1 MKVLHVP
8 YGYYPDPVGGTEVY
22 VQSLCRAL
30 QARELD
36 VTIAAPG
43 SANDAYVHA
52 GIQVR
57 RFGIAPHLDLRS
69 QYGAGDAVAAAN
81 FGRVLDLERPDI
93 VHLHAYTSAVS
104 LLTVEQI
111 KRRELPVVFTY
122 HTPAVTC
129 LRGNLLRWGAEV
141 CSGDLG
147 VEPCSACVLQLR
159 EVPRPAANVLGS
171 MPVQLATVIG
181 RVPLSQRTVTA
192 LRSAELVDVHH
203 RALRGMLGA
212 VDRVVVL
219 CDWAKE
225 LLIRNG
231 VAAERISLS
240 RHGIDSAMASNT
252 SHRPLD
258 KGRGQQLRLAF
269 IGRIDPIKGL
279 DVLIRAIRSEV
290 SLDVRLDVYGVAQ
303 AASGPR
309 HLEEVQELASG
320 DARIV
325 FRDPVPSQQVVEVL
339 RGYDALAVP
348 SQCLETGPLVILE
361 AFAAGLPVVG
371 SDLGGIRELAT
382 NDRDG
387 LLVNPP
393 TQASAWGRALQRL
406 ATDPNLRTRLR
417 SGVRPPRTIQDVAAD
432 MSQLYVEL
440 TRKPSPSETVV
451 RG

>member
-30 QARELD
+30 LARELD

-52 GIQVR
+52 GIPVR
-57 RFGIAPHLDLRS
+57 RFAGAPRLDLRS
-69 QYGAGDAVAAAN
+69 QYGAGDAVAATN
-81 FGRVLDLERPDI
+81 FGRVLDLERPDL

-104 LLTVEQI
+104 LFTVQQI
-111 KRRELPVVFTY
+111 QRRRIPVAFTY

-159 EVPRPAANVLGS
+159 ELPRRAANVLGS

-181 RVPLSQRTVTA
+181 RLPLSQRTVTA

-203 RALRGMLGA
+203 RALRGMLSA
-212 VDRVVVL
+212 VSRVVVL

-240 RHGIDSAMASNT
+240 RHGIDSATASKT
-252 SHRPLD
+252 SHRQFEI
-258 KGRGQQLRLAF
+258 GRGEQLRLAY
-269 IGRIDPIKGL
+269 IGRVEPIKGL
-279 DVLIRAIRSEV
+279 DVLIRAIRSEM
-290 SLDVRLDVYGVAQ
+290 SLDVRLDVYGLAQ
-303 AASGPR
+303 AASGRR
-309 HLEEVQELASG
+309 HLKEVQQLASG

-325 FRDPVPSQQVVEVL
+325 FRDPVPSDHVVEVL
-339 RGYDALAVP
+339 RSYDALAVP

-371 SDLGGIRELAT
+371 SNLGGISELVS

-387 LLVNPP
+387 VLVNPP
-393 TQASAWGRALQRL
+393 TQASAWGRAIQRL
-406 ATDPNLRTRLR
+406 AMDPDLRRRLR
-417 SGVRPPRTIQDVAAD
+417 SGVRPPRTMQDVAKD
-432 MSQLYVEL
+432 MSRLYKEL
-440 TRKPSPSETVV
+440 TRKPLPTEKVV
-451 RG
+451 GG